1 MTKGPKNRE
10 YKLKLE
16 NMRWDNADIR
26 LWNLNECRINNSHME
41 SIIASGA
48 TFKYSELVDDILK
61 AATADRADFD
71 NAILENV
78 DFTCASLTVANFTEA
93 IIKFTVFD
101 TTKMEGALFK
111 DSELIRVRFEMV
123 NLTAANFNG
132 AVLKEVDFFGAN
144 LTRANLTGV
153 IIKYCQWHVCI
164 MEGAI
169 LDDVDISSFDLE
181 DESIIEMLSAADLSN
196 AVWDNVTDEQEKRLF
211 QEKRKHDT
219 KLYEL

>member
-1 MTKGPKNRE
+1 
-10 YKLKLE
+10 
-16 NMRWDNADIR
+16 
-26 LWNLNECRINNSHME
+26 ME

-61 AATADRADFD
+61 VAIADRADFD
-71 NAILENV
+71 NAILKNV
-78 DFTCASLTVANFTEA
+78 DFTYAYLTVANFTET
-93 IIKFTVFD
+93 IIEFTNFN
-101 TTKMEGALFK
+101 TTNMEGALFK
-111 DSELIRVRFEMV
+111 DSELKCVSFDMA

-132 AVLKEVDFFGAN
+132 AVLEEVDFLGAN

-153 IIKYCQWHVCI
+153 IIKNCQWHVCI

-169 LDDVDISSFDLE
+169 LDDVDISPFDLE

-211 QEKRKHDT
+211 QKKRKHDM